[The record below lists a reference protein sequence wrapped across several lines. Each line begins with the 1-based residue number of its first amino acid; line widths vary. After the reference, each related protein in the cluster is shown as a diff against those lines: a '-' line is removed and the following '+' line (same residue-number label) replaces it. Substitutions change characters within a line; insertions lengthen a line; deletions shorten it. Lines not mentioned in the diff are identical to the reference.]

1 MINRASVREEIMK
14 APKKRKSK
22 KKQVLHKQKVYDP
35 RSKAGKSIYDEIYDP
50 KSLPIDPFGRSP
62 LTRGVEDKIQFF
74 KNLGVVKT
82 ARKGGRIK
90 DGNDLVASLYKRS
103 SKV

>member
-1 MINRASVREEIMK
+1 MISRASVGQQIMK
-14 APKKRKSK
+14 SPKKRKSK

-62 LTRGVEDKIQFF
+62 LTRGVKDKIQFF

-90 DGNDLVASLYKRS
+90 DGNDFIASLYKRS
-103 SKV
+103 NRV